1 MNLWVVVLAGGVGSR
16 FWPLSTPERPKQLL
30 PLVGERSLLEDTLQR
45 LQPLAGADRTLILT
59 NAQLAER
66 VREMAPEVPDAQV
79 IAEPR
84 PAGTAAALAFAA
96 LRVQQLGGDDAVMV
110 CVHADWAIGN
120 DEGFRDALRKAA
132 SAADELRAL
141 VTVGIEPV
149 RPDIGYGYIEP
160 GEQVAAGVRRV
171 ARFREKPDLA
181 TAEKLVASGCLW
193 NSGIFAWRA
202 SDFLEEIRRLTPELS
217 VAMDMDVAGPDAF
230 FAAVATPVSVDV
242 GVLERSDSVMV
253 VDGSFG
259 WDDVGTW
266 SSLGRVRQRDGEGNA
281 VHGRVHALLS
291 TNNVVH
297 SESNAIVLFGVND
310 LVVVEREGITL
321 VTTSEHAASLKT

>member
-1 MNLWVVVLAGGVGSR
+1 AGRAAPARNGHGRGRLPHQAVQPQAPVPAHRPAGGDRGRGRGARAVKPWAVVLAGGVGSR

-141 VTVGIEPV
+141 VT
-149 RPDIGYGYIEP
+149 
-160 GEQVAAGVRRV
+160 
-171 ARFREKPDLA
+171 
-181 TAEKLVASGCLW
+181 
-193 NSGIFAWRA
+193 
-202 SDFLEEIRRLTPELS
+202 
-217 VAMDMDVAGPDAF
+217 
-230 FAAVATPVSVDV
+230 
-242 GVLERSDSVMV
+242 
-253 VDGSFG
+253 
-259 WDDVGTW
+259 
-266 SSLGRVRQRDGEGNA
+266 
-281 VHGRVHALLS
+281 
-291 TNNVVH
+291 
-297 SESNAIVLFGVND
+297 
-310 LVVVEREGITL
+310 
-321 VTTSEHAASLKT
+321 